1 MAAGSEESCGQGKR
15 GVDHEAGYAGEAA
28 AKDWKTRWECIRRL
42 QQAHAGRKPI
52 MSSAVRK
59 EDGELTQ
66 GQEKML
72 QRWHQHFSRI
82 LNQQSESS
90 EEVVQQMCQYC
101 HLVSVLISHLLGKS

>member
-15 GVDHEAGYAGEAA
+15 GVDLAVQGEAA